1 MSEKIEYVVSKL
13 NGLVFPQNGYLT
25 DDVWVPCDKDGNPLG
40 GKNELTELEL
50 LREEAKDLGIKGWN
64 NAKRVTLIES
74 IYRKKAELKAKAEEA
89 VEKERIKKLDE
100 LQEANK
106 VSKKKS
112 KKK

>member
-1 MSEKIEYVVSKL
+1 MSEKIEYVVSKI

-40 GKNELTELEL
+40 ARNELTELEL

-100 LQEANK
+100 LQEAKK